1 MRPKSR
7 KVGNNIL
14 IGIGGISNSGKTEL
28 AKSLRRNFN
37 NEKVAIFCQDDYV
50 FPKVILPEINDHID
64 WETTDSVDFVKYREA
79 VISATHTN
87 DIVISEGLFGFFDQ
101 QLNSLMNYSIFLTL
115 DYKSFY
121 NRKVNDLRWGREPAW
136 YIEHIYNSFL
146 KYSSSY
152 PEGALVIDA
161 LQANV
166 NELAMA
172 SIEKQCFQ
180 ESV

>member
-1 MRPKSR
+1 MPPKSR

-28 AKSLRRNFN
+28 AKSLKRNFY
-37 NEKVAIFCQDDYV
+37 NEKVAILCQDDYV
-50 FPKVILPEINDHID
+50 FPKDKIPKINGHID
-64 WETTDSVDFVKYREA
+64 WEITDSVDFIKYREA
-79 VISATHTN
+79 VISATYSN

-101 QLNSLMNYSIFLTL
+101 QLVDLMSFSIFLTL

-121 NRKVNDLRWGREPAW
+121 NRKINDLRWGREPDW

-146 KYSSSY
+146 KHSSSY
-152 PEGALVIDA
+152 PDGALVLDA
-161 LQANV
+161 LQHNISD
-166 NELAMA
+166 LAME
-172 SIEKQCFQ
+172 SIAKHCFQ